1 MVSGCQSRWN
11 FGQLNKWDKAHLQV
25 AETYAQLSTAKR
37 RKVGCVIVKDNRII
51 SIGYNGMPS
60 GWDNECETNDNIT
73 KKEVLHAEANALTKV
88 ARSTESSEGAV
99 LYCTC
104 APCIDCSKLIYQA
117 GIVRVVYKDNYH
129 SNEGLTFLEKCGI
142 LVQDGTEMKTNWVK
156 C

>member
-1 MVSGCQSRWN
+1 
-11 FGQLNKWDKAHLQV
+11 LNKWDRAHLEV

-60 GWDNECETNDNIT
+60 GWDNECEYEGDYTSRAPVPNLIT

-117 GIVRVVYKDNYH
+117 GIARVVYKDNYH
-129 SNEGLTFLEKCGI
+129 TDEGLTFLEKCGI
-142 LVQDGTEMKTNWVK
+142 IVQDGTEMKTNWVK